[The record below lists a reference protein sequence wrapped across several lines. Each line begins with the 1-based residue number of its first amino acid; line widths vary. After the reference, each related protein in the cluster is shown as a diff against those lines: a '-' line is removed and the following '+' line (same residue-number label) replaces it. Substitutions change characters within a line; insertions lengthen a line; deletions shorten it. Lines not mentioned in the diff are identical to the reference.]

1 MSDAMAAGPRA
12 GTPIAWPLRAW
23 FAAEVFF
30 VVISLLSIG
39 LNPGNTEEGWAWP
52 IEPVVM
58 AAVFGGF
65 YAAVAPIMVLAL
77 FAKRWE
83 MVRVIVPTAILFTS
97 AELLATFLHWE
108 KFSTDTVPFYLW
120 FASYILPPPI
130 FLATYLWQQRRAAPR
145 GLSDQPLPASL
156 RTLLFVLGGLLS
168 VEAVV
173 AFAYP
178 AWFTDDFPWSLTPLT
193 ARVLSGFLLAVGA
206 LMVTIAV
213 ENDRDRVRLAS
224 PMLILVLP
232 AVAIQVARYS
242 GQVDLSHFR
251 VYLGVVLFGLVA
263 GCGVALARGSWRD
276 AMS

>member
-1 MSDAMAAGPRA
+1 MSDATAAEPRV
-12 GTPIAWPLRAW
+12 GTPIGWPLRAW

-65 YAAVAPIMVLAL
+65 YVGVAPIMVLAL

-83 MVRVIVPTAILFTS
+83 MVRVIVPTAFLFTT

-108 KFSTDTVPFYLW
+108 KFSTGSVPFYLW

-145 GLSDQPLPASL
+145 SASDQPLPASL
-156 RTLLFVLGGLLS
+156 RTLLFVLGGLIS

-173 AFAYP
+173 AFVYP
-178 AWFTDDFPWSLTPLT
+178 AWFSDDFPWSLTPLT
-193 ARVLSGFLLAVGA
+193 ARVLSGFLLAIGA
-206 LMVTIAV
+206 LMVTMAV

-232 AVAIQVARYS
+232 AVAIQVARFS
-242 GQVDLSHFR
+242 EQVDLSHFR
-251 VYLGVVLFGLVA
+251 IYTGVVLLGLVA
-263 GCGVALARGSWRD
+263 CCGVALARGSWRD
-276 AMS
+276 ALS